1 MASVRTSINPA
12 RVHRAGVG
20 FMVLAALQWGLIGI
34 AGRVAMAESVPP
46 TTVAFWRAALGAV
59 WFALHAWISRA
70 EPLRAEDRGRAFGLG
85 IGGVAIM
92 YLAYLSAVR
101 AGGVDLASILLY
113 SAPLWVAL
121 GGWLGWGERPQRR
134 ELFPLSLTLLG
145 VATVALASGD
155 RGADIPFNGRALGWG
170 LLSGITYALY
180 YLMGRPLFA
189 HNAPSRVLAWALAVG
204 AVALSPFASFARISA
219 RAWLALGFLSVFC
232 TFGAYLAYAHGVQR
246 LPPSRAATV
255 ATLEPV
261 VALGVAYC
269 VWGELLTPVGI
280 LGAMMVIGGIF
291 WSAQLASEPHP
302 DEIHP

>member
-1 MASVRTSINPA
+1 
-12 RVHRAGVG
+12 
-20 FMVLAALQWGLIGI
+20 MVLAAVQWGLIGI

-46 TTVAFWRAALGAV
+46 TTVAFWRAALGAL
-59 WFALHAWISRA
+59 WFALHAGFSGAR
-70 EPLRAEDRGRAFGLG
+70 PLRVEDRGQAIGLG
-85 IGGVAIM
+85 IGGVAVM

-134 ELFPLSLTLLG
+134 EMVPLAMTLLG
-145 VATVALASGD
+145 VATVALSSGD
-155 RGADIPFNGRALGWG
+155 RGTDIPFNGKALGWG

-204 AVALSPFASFARISA
+204 ALALAPFAHFTTISP
-219 RAWLALGFLSVFC
+219 RAWMALGFLSAFC

-246 LPPSRAATV
+246 LPPARAATI
-255 ATLEPV
+255 ASLEPV
-261 VALGVAYC
+261 VALGVAYW

-280 LGAMMVIGGIF
+280 LGALMVVGGIL
-291 WSAQLASEPHP
+291 WAAQLTSQPHS
-302 DEIHP
+302 DEVHP

>member
-1 MASVRTSINPA
+1 MNPG
-12 RVHRAGVG
+12 REHRAGVG
-20 FMVLAALQWGLIGI
+20 FMVLAAVQWGLIGI
-34 AGRVAMAESVPP
+34 AGHVAMTEAVAP
-46 TTVAFWRAALGAV
+46 TTVAFWRAALGAL
-59 WFALHAWISRA
+59 WFALHAWVSRSR
-70 EPLRAEDRGRAFGLG
+70 PLRAEDRGRAVGLG

-121 GGWLGWGERPQRR
+121 GGWLGWGEPPQRR
-134 ELFPLSLTLLG
+134 ELFPLGLTLIG

-155 RGADIPFNGRALGWG
+155 RGADIPFNGPALGWG
-170 LLSGITYALY
+170 LLSGMTYALY

-204 AVALSPFASFARISA
+204 ALALAPFADFRILSPRV
-219 RAWLALGFLSVFC
+219 WMALGFLSAFC

-246 LPPSRAATV
+246 LPPSRAATI

-261 VALGVAYC
+261 VALGVAYW
-269 VWGELLTPVGI
+269 VWGELLTPFGLLGALMVVGGI
-280 LGAMMVIGGIF
+280 L
-291 WSAQLASEPHP
+291 WSARLTSKPHP
-302 DEIHP
+302 DEVHP

>member
-1 MASVRTSINPA
+1 
-12 RVHRAGVG
+12 
-20 FMVLAALQWGLIGI
+20 
-34 AGRVAMAESVPP
+34 MAESVPP
-46 TTVAFWRAALGAV
+46 STVAFWRAALGAL

-70 EPLRAEDRGRAFGLG
+70 KPLRAQDRGRVVALG
-85 IGGVAIM
+85 IGGVAVM

-101 AGGVDLASILLY
+101 EGGVDLASILLY

-134 ELFPLSLTLLG
+134 EMFPLAVTLVG

-155 RGADIPFNGRALGWG
+155 PGADIPFNGRALGWG

-189 HNAPSRVLAWALAVG
+189 HNSPSRVLAWALAVG
-204 AVALSPFASFARISA
+204 ALALVPFVTFTTISP
-219 RAWLALGFLSVFC
+219 RAWLALGFLSAFC

-246 LPPSRAATV
+246 LPPSRAATI

-261 VALGVAYC
+261 VALVVAYG

-280 LGAMMVIGGIF
+280 LGAVMVIGGIL
-291 WSAQLASEPHP
+291 WSAQLTSQPHL